1 MNVMAKSSSRDA
13 GILRG
18 KHAVVTG
25 ASRGIGAAIAS
36 AIARRG
42 ADVTLMSRN
51 EARLARAGRGA
62 YENLS
67 TAKAQAIATDIAQP
81 DQVSAAFARAADQFG
96 PPQILI
102 NNAGAALAA
111 PIGKT
116 DLAKWQQ
123 MLEVNLT
130 GAFLCI
136 RAVVQQMAKGDYG
149 RIVNIASTAG
159 LTGYA
164 YVTAYCAAKHG
175 LIGLTRALA
184 RELAHTGVT
193 VNAVC
198 PGYTDTDIVAEA
210 IGNIVAKTG
219 RTARAGL
226 AGIDGA
232 QSSGAIGAPR
242 RSRGDRRLAL
252 LAILRLDH
260 RPEYRRRRR
269 RAHVSDRAGRFARR
283 YCGGRNALQ
292 RAGSV
297 SMRAAPI
304 RSRQ

>member
-1 MNVMAKSSSRDA
+1 MNIKAESNSRDEDMFF
-13 GILRG
+13 LRG

-36 AIARRG
+36 ILARRG

-51 EARLARAGRGA
+51 ESRLAEQAA
-62 YENLS
+62 ALTKMFN
-67 TAKAQAIATDIAQP
+67 AAAQAVAVDIAQP
-81 DQVSAAFARAADQFG
+81 ERIAAAFARAADRFG

-102 NNAGAALAA
+102 NNAGIAAAA

-116 DLAKWQQ
+116 DLATWQR
-123 MLEVNLT
+123 LIEVNLT

-136 RAVVQQMAKGDYG
+136 REVVQQMAKGDYG

-164 YVTAYCAAKHG
+164 YVSAYCAAKHG

-210 IGNIVAKTG
+210 VGNIVAKTG
-219 RTARAGL
+219 RTREQALRELTAHNPQGRLVRPDEVAETVGWLCSPSSASVTGQSIVVAGGEL
-226 AGIDGA
+226 
-232 QSSGAIGAPR
+232 
-242 RSRGDRRLAL
+242 
-252 LAILRLDH
+252 
-260 RPEYRRRRR
+260 
-269 RAHVSDRAGRFARR
+269 
-283 YCGGRNALQ
+283 
-292 RAGSV
+292 
-297 SMRAAPI
+297 M
-304 RSRQ
+304 